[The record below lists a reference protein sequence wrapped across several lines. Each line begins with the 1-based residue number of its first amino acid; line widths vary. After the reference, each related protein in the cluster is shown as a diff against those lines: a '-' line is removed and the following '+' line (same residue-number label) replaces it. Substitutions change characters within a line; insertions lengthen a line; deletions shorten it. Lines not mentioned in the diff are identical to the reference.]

1 MSKMNKKLPALF
13 LALVLVLGMTA
24 CGGKATDSTTG
35 STDNTVTAEEED
47 HKTQNTKVDPN
58 SPITEEMLRNHA
70 VAPAEDFTY
79 DVEDD
84 GIKIRS
90 YTGSDTVVVIP
101 EEIEGKPV
109 TGFYDYVFANNN
121 PVRAV
126 LIPESVKEL
135 EEVFTNNESVE
146 LVICEGV
153 TVFRGL
159 TFGNCSNL
167 RQVILGEN
175 VQELV
180 GIGTFTNCCRLMELH
195 FTDALTSID
204 DEENFYGC
212 DNLTIYGP
220 ADSYIE
226 SFAKEYGIPFV
237 VE

>member
-1 MSKMNKKLPALF
+1 M
-13 LALVLVLGMTA
+13 
-24 CGGKATDSTTG
+24 
-35 STDNTVTAEEED
+35 
-47 HKTQNTKVDPN
+47 
-58 SPITEEMLRNHA
+58 
-70 VAPAEDFTY
+70 
-79 DVEDD
+79 
-84 GIKIRS
+84 
-90 YTGSDTVVVIP
+90 
-101 EEIEGKPV
+101 
-109 TGFYDYVFANNN
+109 
-121 PVRAV
+121 RAV

-195 FTDALTSID
+195 FTDALTNID

-226 SFAKEYGIPFV
+226 SFAKEYEIPFV

>member
-24 CGGKATDSTTG
+24 CGGKATDGTTG

-126 LIPESVKEL
+126 LIPESV
-135 EEVFTNNESVE
+135 
-146 LVICEGV
+146 
-153 TVFRGL
+153 
-159 TFGNCSNL
+159 
-167 RQVILGEN
+167 
-175 VQELV
+175 V

>member
-24 CGGKATDSTTG
+24 CGGKATDGTTG

-109 TGFYDYVFANNN
+109 TGFYDYVFANDN
-121 PVRAV
+121 PVRAG

-135 EEVFTNNESVE
+135 EQVFTNNESVE

-153 TVFRGL
+153 TIFRGL
-159 TFGNCSNL
+159 TFGDCSNL

>member
-13 LALVLVLGMTA
+13 LTLVLVLGMTA
-24 CGGKATDSTTG
+24 CGGKTTDGTTG

-79 DVEDD
+79 DVEEN

-101 EEIEGKPV
+101 AEIEGKPV
-109 TGFYDYVFANNN
+109 TALYNYVFGNDS

-126 LIPESVKEL
+126 LIPESVKEI
-135 EEVFTNNESVE
+135 EEVFINNETVE

-153 TVFRGL
+153 TFGFCSNLQQVIFGKDL
-159 TFGNCSNL
+159 QELGGIGTFGNCSKL
-167 RQVILGEN
+167 K
-175 VQELV
+175 
-180 GIGTFTNCCRLMELH
+180 ELH
-195 FTDALTSID
+195 FTQALTNID
-204 DEENFYGC
+204 DEMCFEGC